1 MNTFKKKSALAILIG
16 IYTILL
22 LIIYKESVVPYWAYY
37 GFRYLSRP
45 LNEVFIIW
53 FLMLLPVSILPIEIK
68 RPSTIVG
75 WGLYLTVYIPILMVT
90 FFSLKQPTENF
101 FAFFLVL
108 FICLFL
114 ISLTDKLPL
123 IPVKV
128 FSLSQITF
136 LLLVLFLMAVL
147 HIQLFFLFRKISIPS
162 LFNVYELR
170 LPAREIL
177 GASKLSYA
185 ISALGYA
192 IHPFLIALGLVSGRW
207 WLFILGSLGE
217 IVLFG
222 YDGLKSYFFVPI
234 FLLVFYFI
242 TVKMKKLTPFMII
255 SLFLALISFAFVI
268 DLLIPGLQYPLSSL
282 FTRRLVFAAGLLSSV
297 YYDFF
302 SSHPF
307 MMWKYTLIGRFLEN
321 VLGISTHN
329 PYLSFSGPGTVIGK
343 LYFGSPTTNANANL
357 WADGFANFGYIGM
370 IVETIIAIGYFWIF
384 DSISLRKDMRL
395 AYLMILPP
403 FYTFSDTGVL
413 TALLTDGALLTL
425 LLLFILP
432 STHTKKGVKY

>member
-1 MNTFKKKSALAILIG
+1 M
-16 IYTILL
+16 
-22 LIIYKESVVPYWAYY
+22 
-37 GFRYLSRP
+37 
-45 LNEVFIIW
+45 
-53 FLMLLPVSILPIEIK
+53 VS
-68 RPSTIVG
+68 
-75 WGLYLTVYIPILMVT
+75 

-170 LPAREIL
+170 LSAREIL
-177 GASKLSYA
+177 GASMLGYA
-185 ISALGYA
+185 ISALGYV

-222 YDGLKSYFFVPI
+222 YEGSKSYFFIPI

-242 TVKMKKLTPFMII
+242 TVKMKKLTPLMIT
-255 SLFLALISFAFVI
+255 LLLLALILFLFGI
-268 DLLIPGLQYPLSSL
+268 DLLNYSPRLPYLLIFL
-282 FTRRLVFAAGLLSSV
+282 FTRRLVFEAGLLSSA

-329 PYLSFSGPGTVIGK
+329 PYLSFSGPGPVIGK
-343 LYFGSPTTNANANL
+343 LYLGFPAMNACANL

-370 IVETIIAIGYFWIF
+370 IVETIIAGVYFWIF
-384 DSISLRKDMRL
+384 DSIALRKDMRL